1 MCLAGLQRGTV
12 AAPGEWGPGSV
23 LFTGGCR
30 GAVDI
35 CKLCGPSTA
44 GINISVL

>member
-1 MCLAGLQRGTV
+1 MFTAWDI
-12 AAPGEWGPGSV
+12 AAHGEWDMEV
-23 LFTGGCR
+23 FTGGCR